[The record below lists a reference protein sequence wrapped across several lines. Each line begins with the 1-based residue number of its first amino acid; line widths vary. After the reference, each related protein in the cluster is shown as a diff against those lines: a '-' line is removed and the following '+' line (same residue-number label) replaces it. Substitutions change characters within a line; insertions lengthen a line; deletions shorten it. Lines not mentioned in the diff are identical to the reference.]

1 MSLKL
6 AIHSVT
12 SVLAVTA
19 VSATSIHAEA
29 VSYRLDMTRDGIVHE
44 MVVYDFWSGE
54 YPGPV
59 VAIGKT
65 DKGSTVIRGS
75 TSLRNPTNDAAC
87 AVSNGLYHPWAAKS
101 KTDYEIYSVIGN
113 TFYTATKDLEIVHHV
128 QPDSDE
134 NPILKLSAGEKLNR
148 SVYLGEGFCQ
158 YVVGDT
164 QKEIQTDCAS
174 VSDNA
179 DFTMT
184 ELPTHKMEQ
193 WIKFDCKKGTS
204 IYVNVEELL
213 KQKGV
218 TEGQIES
225 YGSVTR

>member
-1 MSLKL
+1 MNSKKSAHLLSLL
-6 AIHSVT
+6 AF
-12 SVLAVTA
+12 TA
-19 VSATSIHAEA
+19 ASVSALSVEA
-29 VSYRLDMTRDGIVHE
+29 ASYNLDITRNGITHE

-65 DKGSTVIRGS
+65 DKGSTVIKGS

-87 AVSNGLYHPWAAKS
+87 AVSNGLYHPWAAKT

-113 TFYTATKDLEIVHHV
+113 TVYTATKDLEVVHHV
-128 QPDSDE
+128 QPDTDE
-134 NPILKLSAGEKLNR
+134 NPILKMSAGQKLSR

-158 YVVGDT
+158 YVVGDS

-179 DFTMT
+179 DFAVT
-184 ELPTHKMEQ
+184 ELPAHKTEQ
-193 WIKFDCKKGTS
+193 WIKFECKKGAS